1 MKRKRTFFAVGILS
15 AAVLGTG
22 TWMFV
27 ESVSS
32 QLWQN
37 SIHTITESTHQGAN
51 ALNIQF
57 ETDFD
62 GLEIVWE
69 KIADAAPDELAGLL
83 DLYNVVE
90 PDAMMYF
97 RNAGIVRQNV
107 KPDETVAQFLEQT
120 ESERGILDAHTS
132 SVTKETVFNI
142 YMRVSFDEGTE
153 GYLVKEYRTAEIA
166 DQFTLTF
173 YNNTGFSYLVNR
185 SGDIMVR
192 PGHRNS
198 NMPEA
203 NLLDM
208 VSGQGNDEEE
218 IGQFRQEL
226 KDMGSGWAVFQY
238 NGTGMVFCYEPLR
251 ADSEWLLVSII
262 PEDVI
267 QEEADSILRQT
278 LFFSGTAVALIL
290 LVLGFFYG
298 IKMRENKKHTQELQK
313 AFEAADMA
321 SEAKGRFLM
330 NMSHDIRTPLNGII
344 GMTAI
349 AQEHMED
356 HERIEDCLN
365 KIKTSGI
372 QLLSLVNDVFDMTQ
386 IENGKILLKEE
397 AFCLSGLFED
407 VTALMRPQALEAG
420 LELTVASVE
429 LTNEWAEG
437 DPLRIRQIFINIISN
452 AVKYTEKGGHID
464 LALVQDQEENPKEGY
479 GNFRFTCADTG
490 IGMEPEFLGRM
501 FEPFERHRNTT
512 ASKIAGTG
520 VGLTITKGLL
530 DLMGGTVTAR
540 SEPGKGSVFTV
551 AFCLKTC
558 EAVKEEPKDLEEMV
572 LPDIREQEAAV
583 DYGQKHILLVED
595 NELNMEIAEELIG
608 ITGVQ
613 IEKAVDGLKA
623 VEMFAS
629 SPCGYYDLIFMDIQ
643 MPVMDG
649 YEATRRIRGMDRE
662 DAGSLPIFAMSAN
675 AFAEDVENSLLA
687 GMNGHIAKPIDLDSI
702 EKVLVQY
709 LK

>member
-97 RNAGIVRQNV
+97 RN
-107 KPDETVAQFLEQT
+107 
-120 ESERGILDAHTS
+120 
-132 SVTKETVFNI
+132 VTKETVFNI

-262 PEDVI
+262 PENVI

-278 LFFSGTAVALIL
+278 LFFSGTAIALIL

-397 AFCLSGLFED
+397 AF
-407 VTALMRPQALEAG
+407 
-420 LELTVASVE
+420 
-429 LTNEWAEG
+429 
-437 DPLRIRQIFINIISN
+437 
-452 AVKYTEKGGHID
+452 
-464 LALVQDQEENPKEGY
+464 
-479 GNFRFTCADTG
+479 
-490 IGMEPEFLGRM
+490 
-501 FEPFERHRNTT
+501 
-512 ASKIAGTG
+512 
-520 VGLTITKGLL
+520 
-530 DLMGGTVTAR
+530 
-540 SEPGKGSVFTV
+540 
-551 AFCLKTC
+551 
-558 EAVKEEPKDLEEMV
+558 
-572 LPDIREQEAAV
+572 
-583 DYGQKHILLVED
+583 
-595 NELNMEIAEELIG
+595 
-608 ITGVQ
+608 
-613 IEKAVDGLKA
+613 
-623 VEMFAS
+623 
-629 SPCGYYDLIFMDIQ
+629 
-643 MPVMDG
+643 
-649 YEATRRIRGMDRE
+649 
-662 DAGSLPIFAMSAN
+662 
-675 AFAEDVENSLLA
+675 
-687 GMNGHIAKPIDLDSI
+687 
-702 EKVLVQY
+702 
-709 LK
+709 